1 MHERPENA
9 RIAVGSVL
17 ASAEGVP
24 ALIVVVNADP
34 RNLRLTEAM
43 VAEAGYLVAAVSS
56 YGEAKQ
62 LMDSVTP
69 DLLVTDVRL
78 EVFNGLQLAI
88 RSRFEHPNVPVIV
101 TNARADKVLEAEAR
115 RYGAEFVPAHLENPD
130 FLRLI
135 HEALAE
141 RRRTQASIRRWSRR
155 PVSGTVEVSAADAI
169 ARVVDMSYG
178 GVKLAFLGQSNIPPQ
193 FEIRLPR
200 SGVTVK
206 AHRVWTASTT
216 DHNWC
221 GAALDDEP
229 TLHWRAFVDSVTG
242 SEQRPR

>member
-1 MHERPENA
+1 
-9 RIAVGSVL
+9 
-17 ASAEGVP
+17 VP

-34 RNLRLTEAM
+34 RNLRLTEEMLSA
-43 VAEAGYLVAAVSS
+43 AGYLVAAAAS

-101 TNARADKVLEAEAR
+101 THARADKVLESEAR
-115 RYGAEFVPAHLENPD
+115 RYGAEFVSGHLENPD
-130 FLRLI
+130 FLRII
-135 HEALAE
+135 HQALAE
-141 RRRTQASIRRWSRR
+141 RRRSEAPTRRWSRR
-155 PVSGTVEVSAADAI
+155 PVSGTVEVNAADAI

-178 GVKLAFLGQSNIPPQ
+178 GVKLAFLDQRNIPSR
-193 FEIRLPR
+193 FEIRLPA
-200 SGVTVK
+200 SGATVK

-216 DHNWC
+216 DHHLC
-221 GAALDDEP
+221 GAALDGDP
-229 TLHWRAFVDSVTG
+229 TPHWRAFVDSVTG